1 MHEFSLTQNILKTA
15 LDHAEARKILRV
27 NLSIGVFSHEREESI
42 RFYWD
47 ELAKGT
53 LAQESELHFQSVNAE
68 MKCLECDADFQPK
81 EETSFCPNCQS
92 HRLKLISGD
101 DVKLESIDVE

>member
-15 LDHAEARKILRV
+15 LDHAETRKILRV

-47 ELAKGT
+47 ELAKDT
-53 LAQESELHFQSVNAE
+53 LAQEADLHFQRVAAE
-68 MKCLECDADFQPK
+68 MKCLACSAVFHPE
-81 EETSFCPNCQS
+81 EETSLCPHCQS
-92 HRLKLISGD
+92 HRLQLVSGD
-101 DVKLESIDVE
+101 DVRLGSIDVE